1 MTRSVDPYPA
11 TFSSHDH
18 GLVLAETSDVGSDD
32 RVAGVF
38 ERSLL
43 CRLDSLWQDQQQQQ
57 VLRNFRPGVCRSVEG
72 RDGDHIPPRPRLADL
87 REVRRGIIR
96 VANRQHATI
105 RAVAKAS
112 TASKIDF
119 GTPQACLLT
128 SVDSAHDS
136 HGTPIDRDQPAEL
149 FPPGPRLLL
158 AIDRDA
164 ARKAA
169 PAMSP
174 ADERHRS
181 AWTCLVV
188 GSCRCKRVFSLVS
201 SHHPTAREA
210 P

>member
-1 MTRSVDPYPA
+1 MITVSSSPKRAMLAAMIGRRVCSSVRFCVASIHFGKISSSSRSSE
-11 TFSSHDH
+11 TSSPVYA
-18 GLVLAETSDVGSDD
+18 GVSKAETVTTFHPDRGLQICAKCDDGSSGLPIAST
-32 RVAGVF
+32 RPF
-38 ERSLL
+38 EL
-43 CRLDSLWQDQQQQQ
+43 
-57 VLRNFRPGVCRSVEG
+57 
-72 RDGDHIPPRPRLADL
+72 
-87 REVRRGIIR
+87 
-96 VANRQHATI
+96 
-105 RAVAKAS
+105 VAKAS

-119 GTPQACLLT
+119 GTPQACLPT

-188 GSCRCKRVFSLVS
+188 GSCRCKRLFSLVS

>member
-1 MTRSVDPYPA
+1 MITVSSSPKRAMLAAMIGRRVCSSVRFCVASIHFGKISSSRSSG
-11 TFSSHDH
+11 TSSPVYA
-18 GLVLAETSDVGSDD
+18 GVSKAETVTTFHPDRGLQICAKCDEGSSGLPIAST
-32 RVAGVF
+32 RPF
-38 ERSLL
+38 EL
-43 CRLDSLWQDQQQQQ
+43 
-57 VLRNFRPGVCRSVEG
+57 
-72 RDGDHIPPRPRLADL
+72 
-87 REVRRGIIR
+87 
-96 VANRQHATI
+96 
-105 RAVAKAS
+105 VAKAS

-119 GTPQACLLT
+119 GTPQACLPT

-136 HGTPIDRDQPAEL
+136 HGAPIDRDQPAEL

-174 ADERHRS
+174 ADERHRI